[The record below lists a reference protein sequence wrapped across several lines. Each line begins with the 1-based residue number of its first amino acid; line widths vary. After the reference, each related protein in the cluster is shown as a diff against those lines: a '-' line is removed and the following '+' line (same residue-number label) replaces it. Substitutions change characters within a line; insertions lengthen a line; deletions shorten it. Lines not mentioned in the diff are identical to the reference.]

1 MTDQPAPKPTGPLDE
16 FFCFSIYS
24 TGLALNRFYKP
35 LLDRLGLTYLQY
47 LLLVVLRA
55 QDDQTVSGIGEQLY
69 LESSTLTPLIKRM
82 ESAGHVIRRRD
93 TKDERVVRVSL
104 TEEGR
109 KLAQEATCIPGEALE
124 AIGMSL
130 DKIRETEAGFKTLRD
145 AMFESARTAS

>member
-1 MTDQPAPKPTGPLDE
+1 MTDQPDTKGPLDE

-124 AIGMSL
+124 AIGIPL
-130 DKIRETEAGFKTLRD
+130 EKLRETEAGFKTLRD
-145 AMFESARTAS
+145 AMFKSAKTAS